1 MSDFTKCVKL
11 CVVGALVSGQV
22 YAVDPVLNKQ
32 VPQDGVTYTL
42 MNLAQPNQYMM
53 RTSWD
58 GAYYLMSWTDVNGAS
73 GRQEGLTNLE
83 EAYLKA
89 KKNSDGTWSFV
100 RVVSGED
107 EEDEYY
113 FDIPANTGNVNSLEM
128 IQAKWNLIEG
138 DEEGYYKLQLAET
151 VNNDLT
157 QYGYLHLNNGAQYVV
172 ITYQGN
178 SWFPDAYGGI
188 EEADDTW
195 EGAVTDN
202 GQYKLDEHGLPIFKN
217 TISLNWAFVLPEDIT
232 TYASLMNVTTVINA
246 FENDYAET
254 EDYGEGAT
262 KIVAAATELY
272 NADKGEEAV
281 ALITNARALI
291 NAIDAAKDAADDGSL
306 SEEIDAAQ
314 AVLNANGDLAAAA
327 EKLNEQVNDFK
338 LGKGDVTSK
347 GVNMSF
353 EDLSNQGGSQS
364 TGVTNAPAGW
374 NLYLNGALCNE
385 ASQISAAGVANWC
398 SINDDCEGEAKD
410 GNYGFGIWT
419 SSMPKVEL
427 SQTITGLAS
436 GTYSVTAGV
445 MVGANGNGSRMTTQR
460 IFANNNSTYFG
471 SEEQYVADQLDQ
483 SEVYGFQG
491 NEEPVTDR
499 LLQDVTVRAFVYD
512 GTLTFGFR
520 TDNNVYAVAGR
531 TGYNGA
537 GGDGWFKV
545 DNFRLMY
552 EGLDMADARAIL
564 DNYAE
569 KINNLLDEKMQES
582 VKENAENVVDAYNNL
597 DDDAAESEVTPLI
610 ASMKDAIEAINA
622 SVSLYNN
629 YFTQITSY
637 EEKSTDL
644 ASDSRY
650 QKSDIAALDEELG
663 VAYTAYDDAELDEEG
678 INAELAKLEAAYKAV
693 LEGSIAVGSDITNVI
708 INPSFEEEPGGS
720 GGVNVAPKGWT
731 IKVNGVECST
741 VADLNAQGLNGWC
754 DANGGDGINVED
766 ENNVLHTQ
774 QPTDGDFL
782 WGIWNTN
789 MPEVELSQTLNL
801 PQGTYVVTA
810 DVMVQYD
817 WAFNNVTTQRIFGND
832 YVQMFGEEDYYTTN
846 LPEDALAAKALDE
859 ATPDASAKFLTYAG
873 YNSTVADD
881 LTSLLRTLSVTFG
894 VGEDGVAKI
903 GFRTNGVT
911 PEGVD
916 DGQTAGQGWFKV
928 DNFTLYYQSE
938 AVPTGVESVAAG
950 KKLTKV
956 QSVEYYTVD
965 GARVAAPVKGVNV
978 VKARLADGS
987 VVSSKFI
994 QK

>member
-73 GRQEGLTNLE
+73 SRQEGLTNLE

-178 SWFPDAYGGI
+178 GWFPDAYGGI

-291 NAIDAAKDAADDGSL
+291 SAIDAAKDAADDGSL

-569 KINNLLDEKMQES
+569 KINNLLDEKMQVS

-663 VAYTAYDDAELDEEG
+663 VAYTAYDDEELDEEG

-708 INPSFEEEPGGS
+708 INPSFEEEPGGT
-720 GGVNVAPKGWT
+720 GGVGAAPKGWT
-731 IKVNGVECST
+731 LAINGVECST
-741 VADLNAQGLNGWC
+741 AAEISAQGISNWC

-766 ENNVLHTQ
+766 ENGTVHTQ

-810 DVMVQYD
+810 DVMVQYN
-817 WAFNNVTTQRIFGND
+817 WAGNCVTTQRIFGND

-873 YNSTVADD
+873 YNSTVEND

-916 DGQTAGQGWFKV
+916 AVSGSGWFKV